1 MKPIS
6 TAYSVYDLLDA
17 AVRTTDDKN
26 QYTDDGLDGFLAFGF
41 RPGSDVKQP
50 YRLCLPEKLP
60 AEFTIVATL
69 KPMSLRTS
77 YLFAVLNP
85 FDTIVQLGLRI
96 SDGPASNQNVS
107 LVYTNS
113 DEHSHSEEVAKFTVP
128 KLTKKW
134 SKIVIRVSTTDVSL
148 YLNCHEMA
156 RQRVTRIPQELVFDT
171 ASTLYVAQAGPHIQE
186 KYDDND
192 PCESLARILSCPIS
206 N

>member
-1 MKPIS
+1 M
-6 TAYSVYDLLDA
+6 
-17 AVRTTDDKN
+17 RTTDDKN

-96 SDGPASNQNVS
+96 SVS
-107 LVYTNS
+107 TNS
-113 DEHSHSEEVAKFTVP
+113 FPSPQCMYISSNLSYHQSLLNLYGTCASITLHLIAYYFT
-128 KLTKKW
+128 
-134 SKIVIRVSTTDVSL
+134 RV
-148 YLNCHEMA
+148 YCN
-156 RQRVTRIPQELVFDT
+156 
-171 ASTLYVAQAGPHIQE
+171 
-186 KYDDND
+186 
-192 PCESLARILSCPIS
+192 
-206 N
+206 